1 MNKRWIVL
9 FGFLALTVTVKA
21 QRLTGD
27 RQGYITISNYSGNSR
42 QAVIWL
48 VLDGQNVVNM
58 PNWRITA
65 KITSQIPIDGKVFP
79 ADKVSLQPSYTS
91 GTANPPP
98 VPSVSQIGFY
108 PNVILNTY
116 EQDLVTQSSAPLY
129 NDTQNKYYQWYFYFD
144 WTILGGSYLGTLKK
158 WGEYKF
164 TIEFRFYNNNNQ
176 LVGTLPLEHTVQI
189 AELSG
194 TPPNQNNFSLTVNG
208 GARNGVLT
216 LQSRSDYEN
225 GTSVTY
231 NNGLTVNTNAAYQ
244 VMVNASSGT
253 PHFSYNGNNIDLDVL
268 KVQLSGG
275 GSGVTELNPVILS
288 TSAQRIAK
296 GNSTGNS
303 NLNFNVG
310 YSINMAQ
317 KDKLLYAYKDNQQA
331 ETNYTTT
338 LQYTILAQ

>member
-1 MNKRWIVL
+1 MGIDDYNGK
-9 FGFLALTVTVKA
+9 TVA
-21 QRLTGD
+21 AD
-27 RQGYITISNYSGNSR
+27 IT
-42 QAVIWL
+42 L
-48 VLDGQNVVNM
+48 VVDGTNNINI
-58 PNWRITA
+58 PNWRLTA
-65 KITSQIPIDGKVFP
+65 KVTNQVATDGKIFP
-79 ADKVSLQPSYTS
+79 ADKISIQPSYTQ
-91 GTANPPP
+91 GTAWPPP
-98 VPSVSQIGFY
+98 VPSVTQIGFY
-108 PNVILNTY
+108 PNVVLNTY
-116 EQDLVTQSSAPLY
+116 EQDLVTHSSAPLY
-129 NDTQNKYYQWYFYFD
+129 HNNEGQYYRWEFKFD
-144 WTILGGSYLGTLKK
+144 WTVLGGAYLNELQAYKK
-158 WGEYKF
+158 YYF
-164 TIEFRFYNNNNQ
+164 TVEFRFYNGNNQ
-176 LVGTLPLEHTVQI
+176 LMATVPLSHELQVNNLGSPPVQ
-189 AELSG
+189 
-194 TPPNQNNFSLTVNG
+194 NKFSLMVNG